1 MAEPKRRIL
10 VVEDDTRIR
19 DIMKWILEKAGYE
32 VAVAGDGPEGVS
44 AAIASPPDVVLLD
57 VMMPGLSGFDV
68 CRELKAK
75 DSTRGVPV
83 VFVSA
88 RSGERSWEAA
98 RELGA
103 TGYLEKPFR
112 SETLI
117 AVVKEVLGR
126 KAG

>member
-1 MAEPKRRIL
+1 MAEPKARIL
-10 VVEDDTRIR
+10 LVEDDPKIR
-19 DIMKWILEKAGYE
+19 DIMKWILEKSGYE
-32 VAVAGDGPEGVS
+32 VAVACDGPEGVS
-44 AAIASPPDVVLLD
+44 AAIASPPDVLLLD

-75 DSTRGVPV
+75 ETTRGVPI

-98 RELGA
+98 RALGA
-103 TGYLEKPFR
+103 DGYLEKPFR

-117 AVVKEVLGR
+117 AVVKEILAR
-126 KAG
+126 RAG